1 MRTLT
6 LREYRPEL
14 AVELDA
20 AERDALRKIVPRIQ
34 ISPTPGATDR
44 YDLTPNS
51 FVGGV
56 TIMDRIALEIQP
68 KLPVAR
74 VVFMLSY
81 ALDPLAFKH
90 REDFGFAEA
99 STVVEAI
106 VLAFDAHLQRAF
118 SGGLLSGYRTY
129 EEALSVVRG
138 RVRFDDQLRRH
149 FGRFPPVEARF
160 DEFTEDTLE
169 NRLIRAA
176 ITRLRRL
183 TLRLS
188 TSGLTLSRYE
198 ALLERVTGVEFGR
211 HEIPRVTY
219 GRLNAHYRGAVEMAR
234 LILRSSSFEVGHG
247 VVRAN
252 AFLVDMNE
260 VFENFVVVAL
270 RETLGLS
277 EWSFP
282 QGGRP
287 GFELDRA
294 RRISLEPD
302 ISWWDGA
309 TCNFVGD
316 LKYKRISGTPDGA
329 VGPNADLYQLLAYV
343 TAAGLSSGT
352 LIYAAGERE
361 PGNYYVRN
369 IGTQLKVR
377 TVDAD
382 GPPREVLKRIR
393 LLGNEIHGDRFAA
406 VAGRLAIA

>member
-14 AVELDA
+14 AVELDPV
-20 AERDALRKIVPRIQ
+20 ERDALRKTVPRIQ
-34 ISPTPGATDR
+34 VAHTAGTTDR
-44 YDLTPNS
+44 YDLMPS
-51 FVGGV
+51 SYVGGV
-56 TIMDRIALEIQP
+56 MILDRLAVEIQP

-99 STVVEAI
+99 PTVVEAI

-118 SGGLLSGYRTY
+118 RRGVLTGYRTY
-129 EEALSVVRG
+129 EEALPMLRG

-149 FGRFPPVEARF
+149 FGRFPPIEARF
-160 DEFTEDTLE
+160 DEFTEDVLE
-169 NRLIRAA
+169 NRLVKAA

-188 TSGLTLSRYE
+188 ASSLTLSRYE
-198 ALLERVTGVEFGR
+198 GLLERVASVEFGP
-211 HEIPRVTY
+211 HEIPEMTY
-219 GRLNAHYRGAVEMAR
+219 GRLNAHYRGAVEMSR

-247 VVRAN
+247 TVRAT
-252 AFLVDMNE
+252 AFLVDMND

-270 RETLGLS
+270 REALGLS

-282 QGGRP
+282 QGGRA
-287 GFELDRA
+287 GFKLDQA

-302 ISWWDGA
+302 ISWWDGT
-309 TCNFVGD
+309 TCSFIGD
-316 LKYKRISGTPDGA
+316 LKYKRIAGTPDGA
-329 VGPNADLYQLLAYV
+329 IGPNADLYQLLAYM
-343 TAAGLSSGT
+343 TAASLPSGM

-361 PGNYYVRN
+361 EGNHRVRN
-369 IGTQLKVR
+369 IGGLLKVR

-382 GPPREVLKRIR
+382 GPPADVLRRIR
-393 LLGNEIHGDRFAA
+393 QLAIEIRRDRLTAIVERVA
-406 VAGRLAIA
+406 VA